1 MNATTSRI
9 AAVVFAVLPALAW
22 GGGEPPPGMSAQAR
36 AALVKEAP
44 KGPEFRSS
52 GQTYRIVGGLRAT
65 ALPTGASVD
74 QGLAA
79 VRSSPGELVDRKG
92 PYLIFRQPA
101 AQGAGVVP
109 SARDVDWSR
118 TLPVAVNVKTGRL
131 GVVASVLVVK
141 LKDVGAAPAL
151 AAANGLVLTFV
162 AEGIGYAFFD
172 VPDGQDLLA
181 AASTVAATPASSR
194 PSSRSGR
201 TSTSRAE

>member
-9 AAVVFAVLPALAW
+9 AAVVFVLLPALAW

-36 AALVKEAP
+36 AALVKESP

-52 GQTYRIVGGLRAT
+52 RQAYRMVGGLRAT
-65 ALPTGASVD
+65 ALPVGASVN

-79 VRSSPGELVDRKG
+79 VRSSPGELVEQKG
-92 PYLIFRQPA
+92 PYLIYRESL
-101 AQGAGVVP
+101 AQGTAILA
-109 SARDVDWSR
+109 SAAELDRSR
-118 TLPVAVNVKTGRL
+118 TFPVAVNVQTGRL

-162 AEGIGYAFFD
+162 AEGIGYAFFE
-172 VPDGQDLLA
+172 VPEGRDLLSV
-181 AASTVAATPASSR
+181 ASGVARDARVKS
-194 PSSRSGR
+194 
-201 TSTSRAE
+201 AELEVRENFNVPR